1 MHKKSRMVSSGGGGA
16 VVRGKLGSEEY
27 QASGSSFRE
36 DFSFPYPRT
45 PAHTVLA
52 PRPASSCCLPSLSL
66 LSGLQLLRRL
76 VGRGQ
81 PPLSWSTGVL
91 FAAIL
96 ALLFGFQRQENSA
109 PGLLAFGMSTPALQD

>member
-1 MHKKSRMVSSGGGGA
+1 M
-16 VVRGKLGSEEY
+16 
-27 QASGSSFRE
+27 
-36 DFSFPYPRT
+36 
-45 PAHTVLA
+45 
-52 PRPASSCCLPSLSL
+52 
-66 LSGLQLLRRL
+66 
-76 VGRGQ
+76 GRGQ